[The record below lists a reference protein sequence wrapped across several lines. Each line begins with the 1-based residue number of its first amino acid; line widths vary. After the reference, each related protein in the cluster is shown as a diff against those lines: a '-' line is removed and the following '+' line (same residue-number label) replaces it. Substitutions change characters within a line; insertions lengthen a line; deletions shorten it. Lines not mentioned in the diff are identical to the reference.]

1 MGRKIYDEDIRLN
14 LILNGEQLNAGSKK
28 MVAEL
33 GKLEREMVNLEQAA
47 KATAAKIK
55 LLEQNTAANA
65 VQLAAERQNL
75 HNTTIAMQAKSKAIE
90 DMRKQIGL
98 AGMTVSQL
106 NNHLKALRLQLNN
119 TAGDV
124 EMQRRLRQE
133 IMETEIMLRTRLT
146 GASRLAQ
153 AWERV
158 ERAVNRAGTIVG
170 WFAIALFGISRLVGG
185 VISRMKDL
193 EDLMGSVRKNTGL
206 TAAEVWDMKEAF
218 DQMDTRTKTDDLL
231 KLSVVAGK
239 LGING
244 KEDIQRFVEAANMI
258 QVALGDDLNGSVE
271 DTVTNIAKLM
281 NSFRVDKEMSIDKA
295 MLKTG
300 SVLNELAKSSA
311 ASAETILNYMTRLSA
326 VGELA
331 GFTPAQIG
339 GIASTLDAMNV
350 PAERGAT
357 AIQKIMLA
365 MANPK
370 RISDFAEA
378 LKLNSD
384 EYKELLKNNPNYVL
398 TQLLTKFV
406 ANKDG
411 LIDLTAGMKDFGA
424 KGQYMTEVVGA
435 LAQNLD
441 VMTEQ
446 QKIAEKAW
454 KDGTSVVDEYN
465 IMNSN
470 FTSEVLKQQK
480 IIRAQ
485 TDQINKDA
493 EPAVLNI
500 VKAWTKFVVATK
512 DTVYWIGAHW
522 QAIKNLT
529 AVYIALRFPAIWR
542 IGSIIAET
550 AVEKAGLAIKQ
561 LKIFWMKTEIFWIV
575 ITTRSTQALT
585 IEQLRMIGTSTLL
598 TFATT
603 LMTQGFKAAWVELVA
618 LRTATGAMA
627 FPIAGAIIAITAI
640 TVAIGYLVF
649 KKKELTESEKRQ
661 LELQKSIQA
670 DFFKEKANL
679 TVLIDQLKDVNISQ
693 TARKRLIGEINEQYG
708 EYLPK
713 LLTEKTT
720 TEELTGAYN
729 LLIEALARK
738 ISTQKL
744 TESGADILNRIDLN
758 KEEIDAQTK
767 SLEAFKERHKAELE
781 IAKYNPRAYGVE
793 LSSMF
798 QMEKNLKDLKNKG
811 VELQNEYGTI
821 LNKLSNLTP
830 KKGFNIKGGGL
841 TSTEDDTETFKNR
854 QAERESNFKKEEV
867 QIKEQYANKVGMQD
881 ELNEKLR
888 KSNLNFVNESI
899 ADYEKANRTEGENAA
914 AYWALREKRADLML
928 SSEKGTTKAIK
939 EENKER
945 IKDAKEFEQELI
957 DIEKFTCC
965 GL

>member
-1 MGRKIYDEDIRLN
+1 
-14 LILNGEQLNAGSKK
+14 
-28 MVAEL
+28 
-33 GKLEREMVNLEQAA
+33 
-47 KATAAKIK
+47 
-55 LLEQNTAANA
+55 
-65 VQLAAERQNL
+65 
-75 HNTTIAMQAKSKAIE
+75 
-90 DMRKQIGL
+90 
-98 AGMTVSQL
+98 
-106 NNHLKALRLQLNN
+106 
-119 TAGDV
+119 
-124 EMQRRLRQE
+124 
-133 IMETEIMLRTRLT
+133 
-146 GASRLAQ
+146 
-153 AWERV
+153 
-158 ERAVNRAGTIVG
+158 
-170 WFAIALFGISRLVGG
+170 
-185 VISRMKDL
+185 
-193 EDLMGSVRKNTGL
+193 
-206 TAAEVWDMKEAF
+206 
-218 DQMDTRTKTDDLL
+218 
-231 KLSVVAGK
+231 
-239 LGING
+239 
-244 KEDIQRFVEAANMI
+244 
-258 QVALGDDLNGSVE
+258 
-271 DTVTNIAKLM
+271 
-281 NSFRVDKEMSIDKA
+281 
-295 MLKTG
+295 
-300 SVLNELAKSSA
+300 
-311 ASAETILNYMTRLSA
+311 
-326 VGELA
+326 
-331 GFTPAQIG
+331 
-339 GIASTLDAMNV
+339 
-350 PAERGAT
+350 
-357 AIQKIMLA
+357 
-365 MANPK
+365 
-370 RISDFAEA
+370 
-378 LKLNSD
+378 
-384 EYKELLKNNPNYVL
+384 
-398 TQLLTKFV
+398 
-406 ANKDG
+406 
-411 LIDLTAGMKDFGA
+411 
-424 KGQYMTEVVGA
+424 
-435 LAQNLD
+435 
-441 VMTEQ
+441 
-446 QKIAEKAW
+446 
-454 KDGTSVVDEYN
+454 
-465 IMNSN
+465 
-470 FTSEVLKQQK
+470 
-480 IIRAQ
+480 
-485 TDQINKDA
+485 
-493 EPAVLNI
+493 
-500 VKAWTKFVVATK
+500 
-512 DTVYWIGAHW
+512 
-522 QAIKNLT
+522 
-529 AVYIALRFPAIWR
+529 
-542 IGSIIAET
+542 
-550 AVEKAGLAIKQ
+550 
-561 LKIFWMKTEIFWIV
+561 MKTEIFWIV

-957 DIEKFTCC
+957 DIEKLRIETITNEREKSIATENERHLQSMAKNWKNDQALEYEEVIHQQNLTEFNQKFLDKQLADKTLNYTQKEVLLEEYWKQELITEETYWILKSQLNKDKQLALEEFKKQYGLLSMQQTIDMEIAELKRGAFYYLLTEEEKERAIDSIRLKYGRKRAQTLKRNIDKELNDIKEKFTEEQQLAYENGTKQITIYENMGDRITNVFSEMFAENQNAMAVFGKEMLLIALDFIKAEIRLQYPLILAKQIASKGVIAGPIAAGTSIALIEAAMAVGF
-965 GL
+965 GLAKGLIGSINTSKKTKQAADGIYPVIGGNDGQLYNAYYGGQAQTGIYGKPTLLEMSGGRTLVGERAPELVVDGNTFRRMQINAPGLLNDIYAFAGKGSGSASRLERQMAEGNYPLNRSMEGAITIGSDPELKAINRALAEELKYLRENGIKAKVAGYGGEGSVADAIQKIAALAKSLKL